1 MVAAALSRVDGS
13 NFMEGH
19 ERETGLDCAFRHIS
33 RALECAE
40 DDAET
45 AASLLRAAA
54 RYLTRDR
61 LVTSGNVI
69 DFPVAWVDRQA
80 LRRSDLP
87 APRATT
93 GGGGRGE
100 ARETVL
106 W

>member
-1 MVAAALSRVDGS
+1 
-13 NFMEGH
+13 MEGR

-40 DDAET
+40 TDAET

-69 DFPVAWVDRQA
+69 TVPLERVTGSAVYGSSRA
-80 LRRSDLP
+80 R
-87 APRATT
+87 PRAASR
-93 GGGGRGE
+93 GGDAGD
-100 ARETVL
+100 ARNLESC
-106 W
+106 